1 MDFSL
6 PTDFLVLERRKHTPT
21 VLFCKLIPASAV
33 IVFVI
38 VLGISHRNNGAAPE
52 LLLRGV
58 L

>member
-33 IVFVI
+33 IV
-38 VLGISHRNNGAAPE
+38 LGISHRNNGAAPE